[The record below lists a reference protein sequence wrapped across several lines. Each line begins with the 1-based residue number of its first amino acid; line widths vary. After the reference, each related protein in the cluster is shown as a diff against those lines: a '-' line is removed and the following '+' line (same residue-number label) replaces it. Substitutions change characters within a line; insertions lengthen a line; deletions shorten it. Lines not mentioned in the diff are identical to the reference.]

1 RIYHRHVAHLSMAV
15 FRLYGRRDAYDA
27 LRDLLA
33 KTIQQ
38 DTPAFEDMSPSTSRF
53 CDLPMCA
60 SHLRKLLKM
69 RAPRSADGGG
79 GGGGGGGTTTTGAG
93 SSGGHSDSRG
103 SYPVGSVAHGGVG
116 SGAGAGAA
124 PRQRSEGD
132 FLVPPSAPP
141 FRDRGQQVDQ
151 LTRRRYSQ
159 GVGTAVAAV
168 RPGLPLPDA
177 GWSYLDYNKG
187 AVSRPASA
195 SASASTSTSGAP
207 RIAPHEASGSSFH
220 RPPPPPFGALPPLP
234 PPSQLRGG
242 AEGLCG
248 SPGPA
253 PAASSYELG
262 AATAY
267 GGANA
272 VGSAAAPAS
281 ELFDTVGFEEV
292 ARRDQAAAA
301 AAAPAWGTVSP
312 AWGGGRFQSSAAGEQ
327 LRGGGDVG
335 GGGGGDGGGGGG
347 GPWGLSTHGGKGQ
360 HGRDGR
366 GLAPGAPPP
375 SSAAHATTSGA
386 ELSAALGQKNVDHQ
400 SAITAADLQSVSHAM
415 AGADGDTSSSAN
427 AGRPRLPDL

>member
-27 LRDLLA
+27 LRNLLA

-69 RAPRSADGGG
+69 RAPRPADGS
-79 GGGGGGGTTTTGAG
+79 GGGGGTATTGVG
-93 SSGGHSDSRG
+93 SSGGHNDSSG
-103 SYPVGSVAHGGVG
+103 SYPVMSAAHGGVG

-141 FRDRGQQVDQ
+141 FRDRGQQVEQ

-159 GVGTAVAAV
+159 GVGTAVADV
-168 RPGLPLPDA
+168 RPGLPLPAA

-187 AVSRPASA
+187 AVSRPPSASA
-195 SASASTSTSGAP
+195 SASASAAP
-207 RIAPHEASGSSFH
+207 RTAPHEASGSSFR
-220 RPPPPPFGALPPLP
+220 RPPLPPFGALPPLP
-234 PPSQLRGG
+234 PPSQPQPQPGGGVEGLGG
-242 AEGLCG
+242 A
-248 SPGPA
+248 PVPA

-267 GGANA
+267 GGATA
-272 VGSAAAPAS
+272 VGSAAASAS
-281 ELFDTVGFEEV
+281 ELFDTVGFEEA
-292 ARRDQAAAA
+292 ARRDQTAAS
-301 AAAPAWGTVSP
+301 APAWGTVSP
-312 AWGGGRFQSSAAGEQ
+312 AWGSGRFQSPAAGEQ
-327 LRGGGDVG
+327 LRRGGDG
-335 GGGGGDGGGGGG
+335 GGGGSGGGGGGGG

-360 HGRDGR
+360 RGREGR

-375 SSAAHATTSGA
+375 SLFAHVTTSGA
-386 ELSAALGQKNVDHQ
+386 ELSAAHGQKNVDNQ

-415 AGADGDTSSSAN
+415 AGADGDTSRSAN
-427 AGRPRLPDL
+427 AGRPQLPDL

>member
-1 RIYHRHVAHLSMAV
+1 CSISSRIYHRHVAHLSMAV

-69 RAPRSADGGG
+69 RAPRPADGS
-79 GGGGGGGTTTTGAG
+79 GGGGGTATTGAG
-93 SSGGHSDSRG
+93 NSGGHNDSRG
-103 SYPVGSVAHGGVG
+103 SYPVMSAAHGGVG

-141 FRDRGQQVDQ
+141 LRNRGQQVEQ
-151 LTRRRYSQ
+151 MTRRKHSQ
-159 GVGTAVAAV
+159 GVGIAVADV
-168 RPGLPLPDA
+168 RPGLPLPAA

-187 AVSRPASA
+187 AVSRPPSASA
-195 SASASTSTSGAP
+195 SASASAAP
-207 RIAPHEASGSSFH
+207 RTAPHEASCSSFH
-220 RPPPPPFGALPPLP
+220 GPPPPPFGALPPLP
-234 PPSQLRGG
+234 PPSQPQPQPGGG
-242 AEGLCG
+242 AGGLG
-248 SPGPA
+248 GAPVPA

-267 GGANA
+267 GGMNA
-272 VGSAAAPAS
+272 VGSAATPAS
-281 ELFDTVGFEEV
+281 ELLDTAGFEEA
-292 ARRDQAAAA
+292 ARRDQTA

-312 AWGGGRFQSSAAGEQ
+312 AWSGGRFQSPAAGEQ
-327 LRGGGDVG
+327 LRRGGD
-335 GGGGGDGGGGGG
+335 GGDGDGGGGGGG
-347 GPWGLSTHGGKGQ
+347 GPWGLSNHGGKGQ

-375 SSAAHATTSGA
+375 SSAAQVTTSGT
-386 ELSAALGQKNVDHQ
+386 ELPAAHGQKNVDHQ

-427 AGRPRLPDL
+427 ADRPQLPDL